1 MSLAVVVHAEDS
13 EGVFGTNFLK
23 FFGCP
28 QSTPLTVLVLAED
41 PEGVLEMGL
50 DVRFPAL
57 LSHDEHKIT
66 EVQGSRPV
74 ICTTD
79 RALPSNVFT
88 AKKKSMQKYY
98 FITVSCILNFYFS
111 EIKKRS

>member
-1 MSLAVVVHAEDS
+1 MS
-13 EGVFGTNFLK
+13 
-23 FFGCP
+23 
-28 QSTPLTVLVLAED
+28 LTVLVLAED

-57 LSHDEHKIT
+57 LSHDEHKVT

-79 RALPSNVFT
+79 RALLSTHSEQRRNQC
-88 AKKKSMQKYY
+88 S
-98 FITVSCILNFYFS
+98 TVSAFLN
-111 EIKKRS
+111 